1 MASAICGRKSARK
14 CHREMSRKLLLT
26 QKQITA
32 ICKGASKAGFV
43 PVIEVN
49 GVNVKL
55 VPAETA
61 RKLNQTTDERID
73 KPIEIGF

>member
-1 MASAICGRKSARK
+1 
-14 CHREMSRKLLLT
+14 MSKKLLLT

-43 PVIEVN
+43 PIIEVN

-55 VPAETA
+55 VPKGSTQTKTET
-61 RKLNQTTDERID
+61 ID
-73 KPIEIGF
+73 KPIEIRF